1 MNNVRERLMKLCK
14 NFVYNRDEVKS
25 VFKWESQL
33 IIPVCASVL
42 SGAGVE
48 GSRDT
53 LLRCK
58 EILEEATGVF
68 SNFRGNVKA
77 PMATMLSLSNA
88 PEEKMAKAVKVY
100 DILKKYFKRTEYL
113 AYVASVLA
121 DMVPVEKAEKY
132 AVRGSNIYELM
143 KQQHPFLTSGEDSVF
158 AVLMAFSDKLDSELV
173 KDMET
178 AYKLLKEN
186 FRDSNSVQSVSQVF
200 ALSDGDIVAKCK
212 RLVELYEA
220 LKAADK
226 KYGKAYELA
235 VLASLS
241 LLPVEIDELVK
252 DIAEVDDYLAG
263 QKGYGILGIDKKTRL
278 MHAAMIVTS
287 DYSKDSNS
295 NAAAVTSTLAMVAA
309 QQAAMCA
316 VIAASAASAAAASS
330 N

>member
-1 MNNVRERLMKLCK
+1 MRESLMKRCES
-14 NFVYNRDEVKS
+14 FVFNKDVAKS
-25 VFKWESQL
+25 TFKWDSQL

-42 SGAGVE
+42 TDAGVQ
-48 GSRDT
+48 GDKDT
-53 LLRCK
+53 LLKCK
-58 EILEEATGVF
+58 KILEEATGVF

-77 PMATMLSLSNA
+77 PMVTMLSVSNA
-88 PEEKMAKAVKVY
+88 PEDKMAKTVQVY
-100 DILKKYFKRTEYL
+100 DILKKHFKRTEYL
-113 AYVASVLA
+113 AYVAAVLA

-173 KDMET
+173 NDMEA
-178 AYKLLKEN
+178 AYKLLKEY

-200 ALSDGDIVAKCK
+200 ALSEGDTAEKCK

-226 KYGKAYELA
+226 KYGKYYELA

-252 DIAEVDDYLAG
+252 DIAEVDDYLAN

-295 NAAAVTSTLAMVAA
+295 KVAAITGTLAMVAA

-316 VIAASAASAAAASS
+316 VIAASAASAVASS